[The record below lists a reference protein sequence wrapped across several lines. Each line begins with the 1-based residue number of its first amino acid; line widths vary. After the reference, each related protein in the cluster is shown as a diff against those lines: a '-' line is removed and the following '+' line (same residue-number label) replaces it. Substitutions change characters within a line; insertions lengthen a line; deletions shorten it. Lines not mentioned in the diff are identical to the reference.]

1 MKPKTGL
8 HKKVA
13 FIFEGAPIPS
23 AAPAAAVGPAPTA
36 SAADANTYTP
46 QPAPASSGVS
56 APSAAPAARPAPA
69 KETRAPAGARTR
81 KKNKKDAKQTQ
92 MLILVGVL
100 SFVLIAVLFFVLRT
114 PAAPPKKAAAAV
126 PSENTAP
133 STAETAKWVRPEPWP
148 EQIRDP
154 MTPDAA
160 ARTPDGGTGTPVC
173 IVRGIVFN
181 QTNPSAIIGNQIVCV
196 GDTINGIKIVSITK
210 DAVEFEKDGKRWTQT
225 VQP

>member
-13 FIFEGAPIPS
+13 FIFEGTPIPS
-23 AAPAAAVGPAPTA
+23 AAPAAAAGPAP
-36 SAADANTYTP
+36 AAAAAGSNTYTP
-46 QPAPASSGVS
+46 QPTPVPSGGA
-56 APSAAPAARPAPA
+56 APSAAPAARPAA
-69 KETRAPAGARTR
+69 GQTRGSAGARNRR
-81 KKNKKDAKQTQ
+81 KSKKDAKQTQ

-126 PSENTAP
+126 PSENTVSSA
-133 STAETAKWVRPEPWP
+133 AETAKWIRPEPWP

-154 MTPDAA
+154 MVQDAA

-173 IVRGIVFN
+173 IVRGIVFS
-181 QTNPSAIIGNQIVCV
+181 QTNPTAIIGNQIVGV
-196 GDTINGIKIVSITK
+196 GDTINGIKIVSIAK